1 MPGNSLRISALL
13 LLLVPMAATAEQS
26 PPAASPPSPA
36 PPAAFGPGVY
46 IYPKNGQTQ
55 QQLWADRYACDT
67 WSKTQSGFDPA
78 RPDGGV
84 PAGEVAARRDQYRQA
99 MTACLDA
106 HGYGLGAQ
114 PSAASPAAATAPSA
128 PAVPPAVAPAAAV
141 AASPAHPPAASEW
154 PGGLRYHPFTFQ
166 LGVGY
171 SLSEGALRPGL
182 DDGGSV
188 GLGIHWFP
196 SSWLPLGLRVD
207 GSYSRL
213 RETLASLNQEAAALG
228 TAVDFG
234 HQDVYGGDA
243 DLQLD
248 LAQRSARFKLYLFG
262 GAGWYRQ
269 STVFKQLQASQPIYF
284 CDFYQCGYGY
294 FANVVTVAR
303 STTPW
308 VRSWNA
314 GFGAEFALDDPVS
327 FFIEARYL
335 RLAPY
340 GANIALVPINIGL
353 RF

>member
-1 MPGNSLRISALL
+1 MPGNSLRITALL
-13 LLLVPMAATAEQS
+13 LLLVPTAAAAEQS
-26 PPAASPPSPA
+26 PPAAGAPSPA

-55 QQLWADRYACDT
+55 QQLWVDRYACDT

-78 RPDGGV
+78 RPEGGV
-84 PAGEVAARRDQYRQA
+84 PAGEVATRRNQYRQA
-99 MTACLDA
+99 MAACLEA
-106 HGYGLGAQ
+106 HGYNVSAQ
-114 PSAASPAAATAPSA
+114 PPAASPAVPAAPPTPPIAA
-128 PAVPPAVAPAAAV
+128 AVVPAAAV
-141 AASPAHPPAASEW
+141 AAPPAHPPARSES

-171 SLSEGALRPGL
+171 SLSEGALHPGL
-182 DDGGSV
+182 DDGGNL
-188 GLGIHWFP
+188 GFGIHWFP
-196 SSWLPLGLRVD
+196 SSWLPFGLRVD

-213 RETLASLNQEAAALG
+213 RETLAAVNQEATALG

-243 DLQLD
+243 DVQLD
-248 LAQRSARFKLYLFG
+248 LAQRSTRFKMYLFG

-269 STVFKQLQASQPIYF
+269 STVFKQLQPSQPIYF
-284 CDFYQCGYGY
+284 CDFYACGYGY
-294 FANVVTVAR
+294 FVNVVTVAR

-314 GFGAEFALDDPVS
+314 GFGAEFALSDPVS

-340 GANIALVPINIGL
+340 GADVALVPINIGL